1 MLPKSTKTF
10 QKIVDLEDERKELIK
25 DVSPLRAYRGD
36 SPDTVV
42 SAYFN
47 ASSSDEEK
55 RVCGQ
60 LTFLIEKT
68 IEIFGNLILRFF
80 A

>member
-1 MLPKSTKTF
+1 MVIFENERPRTLQCFPNQPKRKLYF
-10 QKIVDLEDERKELIK
+10 KFKIVDLEDERKELMK

-55 RVCGQ
+55 RDESVA
-60 LTFLIEKT
+60 
-68 IEIFGNLILRFF
+68 N
-80 A
+80 

>member
-1 MLPKSTKTF
+1 MVKLLTYFSKMVIFENERPRTLQCFPNQPKRK
-10 QKIVDLEDERKELIK
+10 EDERKELMK

-47 ASSSDEEK
+47 ASSSDGEK
-55 RVCGQ
+55 RDESVA
-60 LTFLIEKT
+60 
-68 IEIFGNLILRFF
+68 N
-80 A
+80 